1 MNNTEMRGT
10 VIWWNRQKGYGI
22 ADAED
27 KQILLHHTQIT
38 NGHERGE
45 EKPYLRGGDSIGFG
59 THDVN
64 PNIAKNI
71 VLNPT
76 PPSSPNQ
83 QEMTPPRTTT
93 RQTNTNVEEDTDE
106 EY

>member
-22 ADAED
+22 ADACEED

-45 EKPYLRGGDSIGFG
+45 EKPYLRGGDSIGFE

-71 VLNPT
+71 VLHST
-76 PPSSPNQ
+76 PPCSPPPQ
-83 QEMTPPRTTT
+83 GETPPRIGGA
-93 RQTNTNVEEDTDE
+93 QLYDDSTDE

>member
-1 MNNTEMRGT
+1 MHNTEMSGT
-10 VIWWNRQKGYGI
+10 VIWWKRQKGYGI
-22 ADAED
+22 ADACEEYR
-27 KQILLHHTQIT
+27 QILLHQTQIT
-38 NGHERGE
+38 KGHERKGE
-45 EKPYLRGGDSIGFG
+45 EPYLRGGDSIGFG

-83 QEMTPPRTTT
+83 QEMTPPRTGGA
-93 RQTNTNVEEDTDE
+93 QLYDDSTDE